1 MEIQQLLAFAVAK
14 QASDV
19 HLSSG
24 MPPLLRIDGQMQR
37 LDLEPMA
44 EPVVAQ
50 LLATIMTDQHRGQ
63 LEAVGS
69 VDFALDIEALSRFR
83 VNVFK
88 QQHGLAAVF
97 RLIKSQVPT
106 LEQLAAPDIFK
117 TIAALKQGLV
127 LVTGAT
133 GSGKSTTLAALLD
146 YKNTTENGHILTLED
161 PIEYIHPSR
170 GCLINQREIGRDVT
184 DFNAA
189 LLAALRE
196 DPDTILVGELRDV
209 QTIRLAL
216 TAAETGHLVLATL
229 HTASAARTVDRI
241 IDVFPGNEKDMIRGL
256 LSQSLAAVI
265 SQQLVPRKAGGRQA
279 VHEIL
284 ISTPAVRNL
293 IREGKT
299 AQIDSVI
306 QSGAQ
311 QGMQSSEQALQKLY
325 KAGVI

>member
-1 MEIQQLLAFAVAK
+1 MDIQQLLAFATNK
-14 QASDV
+14 EASDL

-37 LDLEPMA
+37 VDLAPMTGA
-44 EPVVAQ
+44 VMDR
-50 LLATIMTDQHRGQ
+50 LLAVIMTDQHRAR
-63 LEAVGS
+63 LESAGS
-69 VDFALDIEALSRFR
+69 VDFALDIKNISRFR
-83 VNVFK
+83 VNIFK

-97 RLIKSQVPT
+97 RLIKRQVPT
-106 LEQLAAPDIFK
+106 LAQLAAPDIFK
-117 TIAALKQGLV
+117 TIAGLNQGLV

-146 YKNTTENGHILTLED
+146 YKNATENGHILTLED
-161 PIEYIHPSR
+161 PIEYIHASR
-170 GCLINQREIGRDVT
+170 GCLINQREIGRDAA
-184 DFNAA
+184 DFNSA

-265 SQQLVPRKAGGRQA
+265 SQQLVVRRTGGRHA

-293 IREGKT
+293 IREGKI
-299 AQIDSVI
+299 AQINSVI
-306 QSGAQ
+306 QTSAR

-325 KAGVI
+325 KTGMI